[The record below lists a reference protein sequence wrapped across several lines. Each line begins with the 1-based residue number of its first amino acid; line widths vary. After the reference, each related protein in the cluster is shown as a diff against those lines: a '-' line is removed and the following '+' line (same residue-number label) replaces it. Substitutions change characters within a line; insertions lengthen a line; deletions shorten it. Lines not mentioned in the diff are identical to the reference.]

1 MAQWIKEW
9 GKAAHSED
17 LNSIPR
23 VHLLDERTNFWKL
36 SSAFPRE
43 WHTCAKN
50 THTPNKSFKTN
61 SVAEMSDLRF
71 RI

>member
-9 GKAAHSED
+9 GKAANSED

-36 SSAFPRE
+36 SSGFPME

-50 THTPNKSFKTN
+50 THTQLTKVLKPT
-61 SVAEMSDLRF
+61 VLQRCL
-71 RI
+71 I